1 MKNILRALGKLGK
14 GAATI
19 AGAVLGVGGVT
30 LGGSDILDC
39 FTKITQSA
47 PDTLTALGLALLIF
61 GVGRK
66 AGFVTGKETPK

>member
-1 MKNILRALGKLGK
+1 MKNILNVLGKLGK

-30 LGGSDILDC
+30 LGGTDVLDC

-47 PDTLTALGLALLIF
+47 PETLTTVGLALLIF

-66 AGFVTGKETPK
+66 AGFVAGKETTK